1 MKILHTSDLHIGIR
15 IYEYSMLEEQKHVLE
30 QIVEVAKREQTD
42 VTVIAGDVYDRS
54 IGSDEAI
61 GLFDDF
67 LAALVGAGQK
77 VIVISGNHDSA
88 ERVAYGNRLM
98 CHSGVFMSPVYSGH
112 IEPVVL
118 HDEHGNVNFYPI
130 PFVRPVSVEM
140 FFPDSNLSSYSDAMA
155 AVIGECNVDAKQR
168 NVAVAHQFITNA
180 TMAGS
185 ERKTIGGLDNV
196 DANVFDIFDYVALGH
211 LHGAQNCGS
220 GRVRYCGTPLKYS
233 FSEINQD
240 KTVTI
245 VDMGAKGDVQ
255 ITTVP
260 LSPLRDW
267 HNLSGT
273 FDQLV
278 AGAGTVNHAIADDY
292 LRITL
297 TDPDDVPDA
306 IGKLRCVY
314 PHLME
319 LRYDNARTRNAGNAL
334 ELLDN
339 IDEKMPADYVSD
351 LFAKQMGTA
360 LNGQQ
365 RQYVDKLIENIW
377 KENSL

>member
-30 QIVEVAKREQTD
+30 QIVEIARREQTD
-42 VTVIAGDVYDRS
+42 VTIIAGDVYDRS

-67 LAALVGAGQK
+67 LASLVGAGQK

-88 ERVAYGNRLM
+88 ERVAYGNRIM

-112 IEPVVL
+112 IEPIVL
-118 HDEHGNVNFYPI
+118 SDAHGNVNFYPI
-130 PFVRPVSVEM
+130 PFVRPANVEM
-140 FFPDSNLSSYSDAMA
+140 FFPESDLSTYSDAMA
-155 AVIGECNVDAKQR
+155 LVVGECHVDVNQR

-180 TMAGS
+180 AMAGS

-196 DANVFDIFDYVALGH
+196 DANVFDVFDYVALGH

-220 GRVRYCGTPLKYS
+220 ERVRYCGTPLKYS

-255 ITTVP
+255 ISTVP

-267 HNLSGT
+267 HSLTGN

-278 AGAGTVNHAIADDY
+278 ADAGSVNRAIADDY

-297 TDPDDVPDA
+297 TDSDDVSDA

-319 LRYDNARTRNAGNAL
+319 LRYDNARTRNVGNAF
-334 ELLDN
+334 ELLDDV
-339 IDEKMPADYVSD
+339 DEKLPVDYISD
-351 LFAKQMGTA
+351 LFVQQMGTE
-360 LNGQQ
+360 LNEQQ
-365 RQYVDKLIENIW
+365 RQYVDKLIRTIW
-377 KENSL
+377 KEN